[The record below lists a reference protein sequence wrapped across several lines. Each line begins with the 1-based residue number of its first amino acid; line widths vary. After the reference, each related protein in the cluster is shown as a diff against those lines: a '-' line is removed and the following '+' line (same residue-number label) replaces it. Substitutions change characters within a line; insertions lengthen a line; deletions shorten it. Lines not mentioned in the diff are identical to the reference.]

1 MASSQIPQ
9 LMFNNAELLDIIKKH
24 LGRVGNYQLV
34 VNFAVGATTVL
45 NEKRQRVPMAFG
57 QVVGVGIEL
66 APEPGNEKV
75 SRAPQWIPAPPTA
88 PQAPVTV

>member
-1 MASSQIPQ
+1 MATSQVQQ
-9 LMFNNAELLDIIKKH
+9 LMFNNAELLDILKKH

-57 QVVGVGIEL
+57 QVVGVGIEH
-66 APEPGNEKV
+66 APEMGNEK
-75 SRAPQWIPAPPTA
+75 
-88 PQAPVTV
+88 APVKLQGVLDAPAGVSV